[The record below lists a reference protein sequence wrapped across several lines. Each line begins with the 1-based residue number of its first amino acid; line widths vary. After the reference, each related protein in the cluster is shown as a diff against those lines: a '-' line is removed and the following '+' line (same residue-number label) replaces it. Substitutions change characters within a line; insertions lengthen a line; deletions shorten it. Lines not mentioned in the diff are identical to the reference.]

1 MFEILEM
8 FRERRKEYPSAIFE
22 NREILK
28 YSVVDHL
35 KMKKGMLFGLSHEEK
50 IEKMNLLHFPVF
62 TSKKFCDFKI
72 AGTVH

>member
-28 YSVVDHL
+28 
-35 KMKKGMLFGLSHEEK
+35 LFSSG
-50 IEKMNLLHFPVF
+50 PP
-62 TSKKFCDFKI
+62 
-72 AGTVH
+72 